1 MINYIICHSFATQNC
16 FFFFY
21 IYKKIQDF
29 LGRSEIQ
36 LWSIHDKI
44 KVLIQLYIINRIFCD
59 IKDSTSPL
67 ALIVS
72 VRQLSMN
79 MGG

>member
-16 FFFFY
+16 FFF

-29 LGRSEIQ
+29 LRRSEIQ
-36 LWSIHDKI
+36 SWSIHDKI
-44 KVLIQLYIINRIFCD
+44 KFLIQLYIINRIFCD

-79 MGG
+79 MWG